1 MAFDLGRY
9 LKTRDIVP
17 DHSFTRLKSVFG
29 LPDAHLSVAIG
40 VVGPIVF
47 LLFSLLLTEL
57 GLGSTWTT
65 ASVIW
70 MLLPIPMGSVG
81 ILIGVPARNG
91 PNPLIAL
98 AGVVLNTVGLLAWS
112 YLLFFLFQG
121 A

>member
-1 MAFDLGRY
+1 
-9 LKTRDIVP
+9 
-17 DHSFTRLKSVFG
+17 
-29 LPDAHLSVAIG
+29 
-40 VVGPIVF
+40 
-47 LLFSLLLTEL
+47 
-57 GLGSTWTT
+57 
-65 ASVIW
+65 

-112 YLLFFLFQG
+112 YLLFVLVQG